1 DGFAWQVVAE
11 GITGAT
17 SMAVAPDGRVFFCEQ
32 TGALRVVKYGVLL
45 PEPFAEFEV
54 DSAWERGLL
63 GVALD
68 PEFERNGY
76 GSACDVAAR
85 PHPHH
90 RISRLTAR
98 GDMADRKSEKI
109 LFRGDDQTR
118 MGGSV
123 PAGHQGGG
131 IHFGRDGKLYIA
143 IGEQTAGA
151 PSQEL
156 DTLL

>member
-1 DGFAWQVVAE
+1 MISSVVALALGFVAAVCSPSRSLAADAPPSSVIELPDGFAWQVVAE

-17 SMAVAPDGRVFFCEQ
+17 SMAVAPDGRVFLCEQ

-45 PEPFAEFEV
+45 PEPFAEFDV

-76 GSACDVAAR
+76 VYVCYVAAR

-98 GDMADRKSEKI
+98 GDVAERKSEKI
-109 LFRGDDQTR
+109 L
-118 MGGSV
+118 
-123 PAGHQGGG
+123 
-131 IHFGRDGKLYIA
+131 
-143 IGEQTAGA
+143 
-151 PSQEL
+151 
-156 DTLL
+156 